1 MRKRSQRL
9 YIERIFFT
17 RKRQALL
24 FIERV
29 FFATV
34 TQDPLQGVHAAN
46 PFQRFIE
53 GLINGDP
60 DLLRDSAPGQEVQMS
75 GVGDHPIQIEYN
87 GIKVHLSP
95 PW

>member
-1 MRKRSQRL
+1 M
-9 YIERIFFT
+9 
-17 RKRQALL
+17 
-24 FIERV
+24 
-29 FFATV
+29 
-34 TQDPLQGVHAAN
+34 TQDPLQGIHTAN

-53 GLINGDP
+53 GFINGDP

-87 GIKVHLSP
+87 GIKVHLFP